1 MVGKGL
7 LGHYAGFVSRAV
19 GFVLDILIVIGIVWV
34 VNFAITLPL
43 QYFLGFNISACS
55 LQGTTWFQVVSDQN
69 QLLCVAVIST
79 QAALTILAGPA
90 YFILFWVMGG
100 QTVGQYVGGVRVV
113 RLDGRKMNFRYSLV
127 RYLGYFVSFFAL
139 GLGYFWVLWDDRR
152 QGFQDKLAK
161 TVVVYAWQARQNE
174 FLLDRVRS
182 KLRMRP
188 APTRTA
194 MTPDEL
200 HALRYMVLDFKLHSE
215 MNGALSSLEEI
226 VQRGDLEVLNVIVL
240 VKDEEGRLG
249 FVGISDFSLTGS
261 TPTPLGLDFRALK
274 GGLQHLLQH
283 YPNESFVMVILM
295 KREMVRGLANALE
308 HLNIAYD
315 VLDMDTVLAA
325 MKEAKT
331 SELTKGAAPEAA
343 ST

>member
-19 GFVLDILIVIGIVWV
+19 GFVLDILIVIGLIWV

-43 QYFLGFNISACS
+43 QYFLGFNVKECS
-55 LQGTTWFQVVSDQN
+55 LQGTQLLQVVADRG
-69 QLLCVAVIST
+69 QLLCAAVIIT
-79 QAALTILAGPA
+79 QTALTLLAGPA
-90 YFILFWVMGG
+90 YFILFWAMGG
-100 QTVGQYVGGVRVV
+100 QTVGQYISGVRVV
-113 RLDGRKMNFRYSLV
+113 RLDGRKMNFKYSLV

-174 FLLDRVRS
+174 LLLDRTRGR
-182 KLRMRP
+182 LRMKLEP
-188 APTRTA
+188 AGPA
-194 MTPDEL
+194 MTSEEL
-200 HALRYMVLDFKLHSE
+200 RRLRYVVVDFKLHAE

-226 VQRGDLEVLNVIVL
+226 ARRGDLEVVSVIVL

-249 FVGISDFSLTGS
+249 LVGVSDFSVSGS
-261 TPTPLGLDFRALK
+261 APTPLAGLDFQAIK

-283 YPNESFVMVILM
+283 LPNESFVMAILLR
-295 KREMVRGLANALE
+295 REMVRPLADALE
-308 HLNIAYD
+308 DLHIEYD
-315 VLDMDTVLAA
+315 VLDMDTVFAAINEADAAELAN
-325 MKEAKT
+325 
-331 SELTKGAAPEAA
+331 GAAV
-343 ST
+343 SKTG